1 MSIEAQAQRPPV
13 ALAAERA
20 GEIVRRPVPDDVRR
34 RRFLMTVARHSVLI
48 AVAIAFL
55 APFFFIVMTSLMSND
70 QAVTPS
76 FIPHPF
82 EWSNYKDVFDRIP
95 LLTYTWNT
103 VQIAVGATIGVVLSC
118 VPVAYALSRMRWRGR
133 QAAFVLVLATIMLPY
148 QVTIVPLY
156 IIWVRLGQVG
166 HLTPLI
172 LPSFLGDAF
181 SIFLLRQ
188 FFLTIPEELSDAARV
203 DGASDWQIMTRVIV
217 PLAKPAI
224 AAVALFQFLYSWND
238 LFGPLL
244 FVGTNQRLW
253 TLTIALSEFQS
264 RHGVEWN
271 LTMAASIMVMIP
283 VIVLFFL
290 AQRVFVE
297 GVTLT
302 GVKG

>member
-1 MSIEAQAQRPPV
+1 MRQQTH
-13 ALAAERA
+13 AERTMQDLSLSHLP
-20 GEIVRRPVPDDVRR
+20 GIERRPVPVSVRR
-34 RRFLMTVARHSVLI
+34 RRFLMAIARHSVLI
-48 AVAIAFL
+48 AVAVVFL
-55 APFFFIVMTSLMSND
+55 APFFFILMTSLMTKR
-70 QAVTPS
+70 QAVTPA
-76 FIPHPF
+76 FIPNPF
-82 EWSNYKDVFDRIP
+82 DSSTYSEVFRRIP
-95 LLTYTWNT
+95 MLTYTWNT
-103 VQIAVGATIGVVLSC
+103 VQIAFGATVGVVVSC

-133 QAAFVLVLATIMLPY
+133 QVAFVLVLATIMLPY

-156 IIWVRLGQVG
+156 IIWVRLGQIG

-203 DGASDWQIMTRVIV
+203 DGGSEFQIMTRVIV

-244 FVGTNQRLW
+244 FLGNDQRLW
-253 TLTIALSEFQS
+253 TLSIALSEFKQH
-264 RHGVEWN
+264 HGVEWN
-271 LTMAASIMVMIP
+271 LTMAASILFMLP
-283 VIVLFFL
+283 VIILFFL

>member
-1 MSIEAQAQRPPV
+1 MEQARSGS
-13 ALAAERA
+13 ALTIPGRAAA
-20 GEIVRRPVPDDVRR
+20 ITPRPVPGGVRR
-34 RRFLMTVARHSVLI
+34 RRFLMAVARHAVLI
-48 AVAIAFL
+48 AVGVAFL
-55 APFFFIVMTSLMSND
+55 APFFFVLMTSVMTKG

-76 FIPHPF
+76 FWPRPF
-82 EWSNYKDVFDRIP
+82 HWSNYEDVFHRIP
-95 LLTYTWNT
+95 LITYTWNT
-103 VQIAVGATIGVVLSC
+103 VQIAVGATIGVVVSC
-118 VPVAYALSRMRWRGR
+118 IPVAYALSRMRWRGR
-133 QAAFVLVLATIMLPY
+133 QAAFVLVLSTIMLPY

-156 IIWVRLGQVG
+156 IIWVRLGQIG

-203 DGASDWQIMTRVIV
+203 DGASEWQIMTRVIV

-244 FVGTNQRLW
+244 FVGTNQKLW
-253 TLTIALSEFQS
+253 TLSIALSEFQS
-264 RHGVEWN
+264 QHGVEWN
-271 LTMAASIMVMIP
+271 LTMAASILVMLP
-283 VIVLFFL
+283 VIILFFL